1 MAQNPGPQISPN
13 QCTKFQEAKQ
23 RQPRPPPTITRPGP
37 CLYGKPGRLPLR
49 QSREGR
55 PPGPLRAT
63 FTVVLGARGRQGLPL
78 REPRRPLGPLGPRP
92 QAVGPPGR
100 SPRALLAGRAV
111 HEASGPAGAAGRS
124 PQPLL
129 GPGRPKRQARLAPLP
144 VGSGR
149 GAAERLR
156 RSFFFKKKK
165 KKIATKAYRCLP
177 ATRVRLKGLGPNP
190 IL

>member
-13 QCTKFQEAKQ
+13 QCTKFEEAKQ
-23 RQPRPPPTITRPGP
+23 RQPRPTPTITRPGP

-92 QAVGPPGR
+92 RPHGPLGAARGPCWPEGR
-100 SPRALLAGRAV
+100 

-165 KKIATKAYRCLP
+165 KIATKAYRCLP